1 MTGTRCG
8 SVATYTAV
16 IVAILGLTGCDGGQ
30 KAAPQATGPTTATSN
45 ASGTGTSTPAAD
57 PTSKGPEPSSVTS
70 TLSSASPTISHQSP
84 LGRCL
89 VSHLSA
95 SIQRENGSGAAGSY
109 EVQVVIT
116 NTASH
121 TCLVNGY
128 PGVSFAAGDKHTQLG
143 AAARRDGTVTP
154 HTVTLGPRR
163 HAYATLG
170 PRRHAYATLGVSQA
184 GAFGSRCTVTK
195 AAGFRVYPPR
205 ETRSLFAPSSA
216 MACTNRDIGL
226 LTIFPFSESVQQ
238 H

>member
-1 MTGTRCG
+1 MIGTRCG

-16 IVAILGLTGCDGGQ
+16 VVAILAVTGCDGSQ
-30 KAAPQATGPTTATSN
+30 KAAPRATGAPATATSN

-57 PTSKGPEPSSVTS
+57 PTSKGPDPSSVTS
-70 TLSSASPTISHQSP
+70 TLISASPTSSPQSP

-89 VSHLSA
+89 ASQLSA

-128 PGVSFAAGDKHTQLG
+128 PGVSFAAGDKQTQLG

-170 PRRHAYATLGVSQA
+170 VSQA
-184 GAFGSRCTVTK
+184 GAFGSRCTITK
-195 AAGFRVYPPR
+195 AAGFRVYPPGAT
-205 ETRSLFAPSSA
+205 ESLFAPSSA

>member
-1 MTGTRCG
+1 MIGTRCG

-16 IVAILGLTGCDGGQ
+16 IVAILGVTGCDGGQ
-30 KAAPQATGPTTATSN
+30 KAALRATGPPTTATSS
-45 ASGTGTSTPAAD
+45 ASGTGTSTPAVD
-57 PTSKGPEPSSVTS
+57 PTSKGPEASSVTS

-84 LGRCL
+84 PRRCL
-89 VSHLSA
+89 VSQLSA

-128 PGVSFAAGDKHTQLG
+128 PGVSFAAGDKQTQLG
-143 AAARRDGTVTP
+143 AAAIRDVTVTP
-154 HTVTLGPRR
+154 HTV
-163 HAYATLG
+163 TLG

-184 GAFGSRCTVTK
+184 GAFGSRCTITK
-195 AAGFRVYPPR
+195 AAGFRVYPPG
-205 ETRSLFAPSSA
+205 ETGSLFAPSSA

-226 LTIFPFSESVQQ
+226 LSIFPFSESVQQ